1 MANANGWGD
10 GASNNNIG
18 WGKGADNA
26 IGWGDSHADSW
37 AGLTDIVG
45 TQTAALLLDTYPS
58 AAVAYSLRKLRTDYS
73 GNAIRV
79 RRSSDNAE
87 QDFEFVSNDLDTA
100 SLLTFC
106 GAGNGFVT
114 TWYDQSG
121 NGLNVTQSTANLQP
135 TIVSSGVVVTM
146 NGKPA
151 INDYSVNTINK
162 SLLNTTFNGSSNHY
176 SFTVL
181 RHNATS
187 QLLFNNNS
195 GGYILASQTGTN
207 ININSGAGTVTYR
220 KNGVNVN
227 YANRGQVYIA
237 LTNQSLMRLTA
248 NTSLWTQ
255 FRIGYNS
262 GGFNTYRLQEI
273 IIFHSDESSNEVGI
287 ETNINDFYSIY

>member
-1 MANANGWGD
+1 MSSLYRSILNVQ
-10 GASNNNIG
+10 
-18 WGKGADNA
+18 
-26 IGWGDSHADSW
+26 
-37 AGLTDIVG
+37 GLES
-45 TQTAALLLDTYPS
+45 LLLDTYS
-58 AAVAYSLRKLRTDYS
+58 GASVAYSLRKLSSTYS
-73 GNAIRV
+73 GSAIRV
-79 RRSSDNAE
+79 RRSSDNTE
-87 QDFEFVSNDLDTA
+87 QDIGFASNVLDTA
-100 SLLTFC
+100 SLLSFV
-106 GAGNGFVT
+106 GSNDGYVT

-151 INDYSVNTINK
+151 INNYSGNSINK

-181 RHNATS
+181 RHNATN

-207 ININSGAGTVTYR
+207 VNINGGAGTVTYR
-220 KNGVNVN
+220 KNGVDVN
-227 YANRGQVYIA
+227 YANRGQVYTA

-255 FRIGYNS
+255 FRIGYQV

-273 IIFHSDESSNEVGI
+273 IIFHSDQSSNELGI